1 VISVLVITC
10 KLAFAYDQ
18 KALINL
24 AKSTIRAEVENKK
37 PPKAQQHYPA
47 RPVFV
52 TISTANRILGCRGSL
67 ESRTDSLESEVIL
80 AARSAARHDPRYPP
94 INAADIAKIE
104 VTITV
109 IDALI
114 TINSVDAL
122 RPEDGLVLRSG
133 SKIGVVLPWEGK
145 DPKTRLKW
153 AYKKAGVDFGSPCT
167 LQLMKAERF
176 KG

>member
-1 VISVLVITC
+1 
-10 KLAFAYDQ
+10 LAFAYDQ
-18 KALINL
+18 NALINL
-24 AKSTIRAEVENKK
+24 AKSVIRAETENRK
-37 PPKAQQHYPA
+37 PPKAQQHSPV

-52 TISTANRILGCRGSL
+52 TIAIANRILGCRGSL

-80 AARSAARHDPRYPP
+80 AARSAAKHDPRYPP
-94 INAADIAKIE
+94 IYSTDLKKIE

-109 IDALI
+109 IDSLM
-114 TINSVDAL
+114 TIISVDSL
-122 RPEDGLVLRSG
+122 KPEDGLVLRSG

-153 AYKKAGVDFGSPCT
+153 AYKKAGVDIGSPCT